1 MFFLEIII
9 SYILPAIYTSAVSL
23 VLVLLFLFIFRI
35 KDSNIRILFFFIP
48 LAKPFLVIAEKFD
61 FVFKYSEYFQH
72 NPFAAFIRFPDPANI
87 IKSFEIFESGP
98 LVISNINYLILFIA
112 AIIIIMVLI
121 ARWVN
126 LLFFYRR
133 LAYEERVGRRDV
145 PELYKII
152 DKYTDKIKLDTP
164 VVSLTHRDFYS
175 PFVAGIK
182 NYTMVLS
189 PTLIENLSPDERE
202 TLIQHELSHIKRG
215 DNLIGWVSL
224 ILRDLSFYNPFAYI
238 AYMLIR
244 EEQEKDSDKLMVKYS
259 GKSKKEISK
268 NILGIILKLNSIT
281 AKKLGMDAPY
291 TSTFSPFS
299 FINHIKI
306 KNRIRSISRANPER
320 IYSRFL
326 PRVLMYLAFAL
337 LLVIQFVLIFKIDNL
352 LISLR

>member
-9 SYILPAIYTSAVSL
+9 TYILPAIYTSAVSL
-23 VLVLLFLFIFRI
+23 VLVLLILFIFRI

-61 FVFKYSEYFQH
+61 IGKHYFQY

-87 IKSFEIFESGP
+87 IKSFNIFENGP
-98 LVISNINYLILFIA
+98 KVDFNINYLILFIA
-112 AIIIIMVLI
+112 SITIIIVLI

-133 LAYEERVGRRDV
+133 LAYEERVGRDDV
-145 PELYKII
+145 PELYTIM
-152 DKYTDKIKLDTP
+152 DRYTDKIKLDTP

-189 PTLIENLSPDERE
+189 PTLIENLSQDEKE

-215 DNLIGWVSL
+215 DNLIGWLAL
-224 ILRDLSFYNPFAYI
+224 ILRDLSFYNPIAYI
-238 AYMLIR
+238 AYGFIR
-244 EEQEKDSDKLMVKYS
+244 EEQEKDSDKLMVRYS

-268 NILGIILKLNSIT
+268 NILGIILKLNSIAT
-281 AKKLGMDAPY
+281 KRLGADAPY

-299 FINHIKI
+299 FINHIRI
-306 KNRIRSISRANPER
+306 KNRIKSISRANPER
-320 IYSRFL
+320 IYSRIL
-326 PRVLMYLAFAL
+326 PRFLMYLLFAFL
-337 LLVIQFVLIFKIDNL
+337 LLIQVVLIFKVDNL
-352 LISLR
+352 IISLR